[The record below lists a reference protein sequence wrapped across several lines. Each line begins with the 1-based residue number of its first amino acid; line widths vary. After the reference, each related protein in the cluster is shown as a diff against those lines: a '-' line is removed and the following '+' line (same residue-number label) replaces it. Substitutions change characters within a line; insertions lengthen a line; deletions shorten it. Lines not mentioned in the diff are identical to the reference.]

1 MVINIGAPL
10 PLNRLVLKH
19 SLLTLLRRFISLSGI
34 LFCLCCQESVELTSI
49 KGQALGT
56 TYQIKLDSKSLDPSE
71 LTKRLDSIFSIVN
84 HSMSTYV
91 PTSIISKVNSENTS
105 ITVDA
110 HFEHVFRSSQ
120 EIWKKTNGYFDPT
133 VGPLVDAYGF
143 GPQGIQKLNQ
153 QHIDSLKQFIGLDK
167 VSIDHGVLTKQNA
180 EISLD
185 FNAIAKGYTVDIV
198 GQYLNDLQV
207 ENFLIELGGEV
218 LVQGMNPQ
226 SKTHWSIGI
235 ENPIL
240 DSLPRILKVVEL
252 KNQAQA
258 TSGNYRK
265 FWVDSLS
272 GKRYVHTINPITGL
286 IQDSK
291 VLSVSV
297 IAQTCTQADA
307 MATALLAMPFKQGKA
322 LIQREKD
329 FEALWIYTD
338 NTQVATH
345 QSPGFGL

>member
-1 MVINIGAPL
+1 MVIEIDASIPQ
-10 PLNRLVLKH
+10 NRLVLKH
-19 SLLTLLRRFISLSGI
+19 SFLTLFRRFSSLFGL
-34 LFCLCCQESVELTSI
+34 LFCLCCQQSVELTSV

-56 TYQIKLDSKSLDPSE
+56 TYQIKLDSKSLDHSE
-71 LTKRLDSIFSIVN
+71 LTKGLDSIFSIIN

-91 PTSIISKVNSENTS
+91 PTSLISKINSGHTP
-105 ITVDA
+105 IAIDA
-110 HFEHVFRSSQ
+110 HFERVFRSSQ
-120 EIWKKTNGYFDPT
+120 EVWKKTDGYFDPT
-133 VGPLVDAYGF
+133 VGPLVEAYGF
-143 GPQGIQKLNQ
+143 GPQGIKKLNQ

-167 VSIDHGVLTKQNA
+167 VTLSNRVLTKQYA

-198 GQYLNDLQV
+198 GQYLKDLQV

-265 FWVDSLS
+265 FWIDSLS
-272 GKRYVHTINPITGL
+272 GKRYVHTINPLTGL
-286 IQDSK
+286 VQNSK

-297 IAQTCTQADA
+297 IAQTCIQADA
-307 MATALLAMPFKQGKA
+307 MATALLVMPFEQGKA

-329 FEALWIYTD
+329 FEALWVYSD
-338 NTQVATH
+338 KTQVAIH
-345 QSPGFGL
+345 RSPGFGF